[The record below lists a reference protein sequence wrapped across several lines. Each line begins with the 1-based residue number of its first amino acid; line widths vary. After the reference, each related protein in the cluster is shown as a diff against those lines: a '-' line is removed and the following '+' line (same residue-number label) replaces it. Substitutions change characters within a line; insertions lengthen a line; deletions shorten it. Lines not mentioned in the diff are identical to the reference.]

1 MSFEKNSD
9 GFDESRAAQRLLNAW
24 KAMREGKLRFP
35 PSLQSH
41 ADELLAAPLTAIG
54 LVDTQGMSRE
64 AILMATSFG
73 AALSIQVEKQL
84 KENDDQLLT
93 SMNEVQVE
101 LFALFSALFAALTG
115 RAVELVVGLGEIKER
130 MMWRIEHQPDLFA
143 KTVNQA
149 TGELGEFYNR
159 HSINIYQRAKS
170 FGGMRLVTGGQRLFG
185 PSALNAV
192 RITGLYADTQL
203 IPDPVYPFIS
213 SDLKLNAAPLQ
224 LAIQL
229 FHILQLRPLVDARFP
244 VPAVFIFPSFEEP
257 LEQNDAHTK
266 LGLEELSIRLISPI
280 CRGQIHSLEELFEY
294 STKQETAFL
303 EALMPSGLFIPPGG
317 EPGISLSAS
326 EAASQYLKELEGV
339 RSPHVLDQMKHMPI
353 GPLLLNGVLERL
365 RPQYHLFENSNELG
379 AQALL
384 SQRVHW
390 HYFEKIAQANATDL
404 RSQNVISDQAF
415 QTLHAVQDNSLSWL
429 ANIPVTTLVQL
440 ISNNEHRWLRE
451 ELNKYTSQLASA
463 GPIDTNEMIKEVSHG
478 LASLVQRQRKSL
490 NDIELRYAPKKAAVL
505 TGGVIGAGLVASAVM
520 LPLLSPLLAVGVPAV
535 ALAGAASGA
544 LIGFGKEKI
553 GEVVEKRHAGKSM
566 LGVLATARPS

>member
-1 MSFEKNSD
+1 MSFEKNPD
-9 GFDESRAAQRLLNAW
+9 GFDDSRTAQRLLNAW
-24 KAMREGKLRFP
+24 KAMREGKLKFP

-41 ADELLAAPLTAIG
+41 ADELLTAPLTAIG
-54 LVDTQGMSRE
+54 LVDTKGMSRE
-64 AILMATSFG
+64 TVLMATSFG
-73 AALSIQVEKQL
+73 AALSIQGEKQL
-84 KENDDQLLT
+84 KENADQPST
-93 SMNEVQVE
+93 AMNDVQVE

-115 RAVELVVGLGEIKER
+115 RAVELVISVDEIKQR
-130 MMWRIEHQPDLFA
+130 MMWRVEHQPDLFA
-143 KTVNQA
+143 NSVNQA
-149 TGELGEFYNR
+149 TGELGEFYNL

-203 IPDPVYPFIS
+203 IPDPIYPFIS
-213 SDLKLNAAPLQ
+213 SDLKLNAAHLQ

-229 FHILQLRPLVDARFP
+229 FHILQLRPLVDAKLP
-244 VPAVFIFPSFEEP
+244 VPAVFIFPSFEGP
-257 LEQNDAHTK
+257 LEQHDAHTK
-266 LGLEELSIRLISPI
+266 LGLEQLSIRLISPI
-280 CRGQIHSLEELFEY
+280 CRGQIQSLEELIDY
-294 STKQETAFL
+294 SSKQETAFL
-303 EALMPSGLFIPPGG
+303 DALMPSGLFIPPGG
-317 EPGISLSAS
+317 EPGIPLSAS
-326 EAASQYLKELEGV
+326 EAASQYLKELEGT
-339 RSPHVLDQMKHMPI
+339 RSSHDLDQMKRMPI

-384 SQRVHW
+384 SQPVHW
-390 HYFEKIAQANATDL
+390 HYFKKIAQANARDL

-415 QTLHAVQDNSLSWL
+415 QTLHAVQDDSLSWL

-505 TGGVIGAGLVASAVM
+505 TGGILGAGLVASAVM

-544 LIGFGKEKI
+544 LIGFSKEKI

>member
-1 MSFEKNSD
+1 MSFEKNPD
-9 GFDESRAAQRLLNAW
+9 GFDDSRTAQRLLNAW
-24 KAMREGKLRFP
+24 KAMREGKLKFP
-35 PSLQSH
+35 PSLQPH
-41 ADELLAAPLTAIG
+41 ADELLTAPLTAIG
-54 LVDTQGMSRE
+54 LVDTKNMSRE
-64 AILMATSFG
+64 TLLMATSFG
-73 AALSIQVEKQL
+73 AALLIQGEK
-84 KENDDQLLT
+84 KLT
-93 SMNEVQVE
+93 EKADRPSSAMNEVQVE
-101 LFALFSALFAALTG
+101 LFALFSALFSALTG
-115 RAVELVVGLGEIKER
+115 RAVELVTSVDEIKQR
-130 MMWRIEHQPDLFA
+130 MMWRVKHQPDLFA
-143 KTVNQA
+143 DSINQA
-149 TGELGEFYNR
+149 AGELAEFYNL

-203 IPDPVYPFIS
+203 IPDPIYPFIS
-213 SDLKLNAAPLQ
+213 SDLKLNAAHLQ

-229 FHILQLRPLVDARFP
+229 FDILQLRPLVDAKLP
-244 VPAVFIFPSFEEP
+244 VPAVFIFPSFEGP
-257 LEQNDAHTK
+257 LEQHDAHTK
-266 LGLEELSIRLISPI
+266 LGLEQLSIRLIAPI
-280 CRGQIHSLEELFEY
+280 CSGQIQSLEELFDY
-294 STKQETAFL
+294 SSKQETAFL
-303 EALMPSGLFIPPGG
+303 DALMPSGLFIPPGG
-317 EPGISLSAS
+317 EPGILLSAS
-326 EAASQYLKELEGV
+326 EAASQYLKALEGK
-339 RSPHVLDQMKHMPI
+339 RSTDELDQMKRLPI

-384 SQRVHW
+384 SQPVHW
-390 HYFEKIAQANATDL
+390 HYFEKIAQANAKDL
-404 RSQNVISDQAF
+404 RSQNVLSDQAF
-415 QTLHAVQDNSLSWL
+415 QTLHAIQDNSLSWL

-463 GPIDTNEMIKEVSHG
+463 GPIDTNEMIKEVNHG

-490 NDIELRYAPKKAAVL
+490 NDIESRYAPKKAAVL
-505 TGGVIGAGLVASAVM
+505 TGGILGAGLVASAVM
-520 LPLLSPLLAVGVPAV
+520 LPLLSPLLAVGAPAV

>member
-1 MSFEKNSD
+1 MSFEKNPDDVDDSI
-9 GFDESRAAQRLLNAW
+9 AAQRLLNAW

-35 PSLQSH
+35 TPLQSY

-54 LVDTQGMSRE
+54 LVDTKDMSRE
-64 AILMATSFG
+64 AILMANRFG
-73 AALSIQVEKQL
+73 AALSIQGGKQL
-84 KENDDQLLT
+84 KENADQT
-93 SMNEVQVE
+93 SAAMNEVQVG
-101 LFALFSALFAALTG
+101 LFSLFSALFAALTG
-115 RAVELVVGLGEIKER
+115 RAVELVIGVEEIKQR
-130 MMWRIEHQPDLFA
+130 MMWRVKHQPDLFA
-143 KTVNQA
+143 NSVNQA
-149 TGELGEFYNR
+149 TGELGEFYNH
-159 HSINIYQRAKS
+159 HSINIYQQAKN
-170 FGGMRLVTGGQRLFG
+170 FGGMRLVTGGQRMFG

-203 IPDPVYPFIS
+203 IPDPIYPFIS

-229 FHILQLRPLVDARFP
+229 FHILQLRPLVDAKLP
-244 VPAVFIFPSFEEP
+244 VPAVFIFPSFEES
-257 LEQNDAHTK
+257 LEQHDAHTK
-266 LGLEELSIRLISPI
+266 LGLEDLSVRLISPI
-280 CRGQIHSLEELFEY
+280 CQGQIQSLDELFDY
-294 STKQETAFL
+294 SSKQESAFL
-303 EALMPSGLFIPPGG
+303 DKLMPAGLFIPPGG

-326 EAASQYLKELEGV
+326 EAARQYLKELEGV
-339 RSPHVLDQMKHMPI
+339 RSPHVLDQMKRMPI

-384 SQRVHW
+384 SQPAHW
-390 HYFEKIAQANATDL
+390 HYFEKIAQANARDL

-553 GEVVEKRHAGKSM
+553 GEIVEKRHAGKSL

>member
-1 MSFEKNSD
+1 MSFEKNPD
-9 GFDESRAAQRLLNAW
+9 GFDESRTAQRLLNAW
-24 KAMREGKLRFP
+24 KAMREGKLKFP
-35 PSLQSH
+35 PSLQSN

-54 LVDTQGMSRE
+54 LVDTKNMSRE
-64 AILMATSFG
+64 TLLMATSFG
-73 AALSIQVEKQL
+73 AVLSIQGEKNL
-84 KENDDQLLT
+84 TEKADQPSST
-93 SMNEVQVE
+93 INELQVE
-101 LFALFSALFAALTG
+101 LFVLFSALFSVLTG
-115 RAVELVVGLGEIKER
+115 RAVELVTSVDEIKQR
-130 MMWRIEHQPDLFA
+130 MMWRVKHQPDLFA
-143 KTVNQA
+143 DSVNQA
-149 TGELGEFYNR
+149 VGELAEFYNL
-159 HSINIYQRAKS
+159 HSINIYQQAKS

-203 IPDPVYPFIS
+203 IPDPIYPFIS
-213 SDLKLNAAPLQ
+213 SDLKLNAAYLQ

-229 FHILQLRPLVDARFP
+229 FDILQLRPLVDAKFL
-244 VPAVFIFPSFEEP
+244 VPAIFIFPSFEGP
-257 LEQNDAHTK
+257 LEQHDAHTK
-266 LGLEELSIRLISPI
+266 LGLEQLSIRLIAPI
-280 CRGQIHSLEELFEY
+280 CRGQIQSLEELFDY
-294 STKQETAFL
+294 SSKQETAFL
-303 EALMPSGLFIPPGG
+303 DALMPSGLFIPPGG
-317 EPGISLSAS
+317 EPGILLSAS
-326 EAASQYLKELEGV
+326 EAASQYLKELEGK
-339 RSPHVLDQMKHMPI
+339 RSPDELDKMKRIPI

-384 SQRVHW
+384 SQPVHW
-390 HYFEKIAQANATDL
+390 HYFEKIAQANAKDL
-404 RSQNVISDQAF
+404 RSQNVLSDQAF
-415 QTLHAVQDNSLSWL
+415 QTLHAIQDNSLSWL

-463 GPIDTNEMIKEVSHG
+463 GPIDTNEMIREVSHG

-490 NDIELRYAPKKAAVL
+490 NDIESRYAPKKAAVL
-505 TGGVIGAGLVASAVM
+505 TGGIIGAGLVASAVM
-520 LPLLSPLLAVGVPAV
+520 LPLLSPLLAVGAPAV